1 MFLEIKKNLQ
11 NVKIST
17 VNDNMLVI
25 RYEDVSKHQMIIY
38 MDEIVGMNIN
48 EQMQYQN
55 QNSLVIEGE
64 KPVLNYSEIE
74 IFFGEHRA
82 RIYFDLDTIPNDV
95 ESKLNIFNIYVA
107 IRSLWV
113 EYKKKIDRDLAGVPQ
128 F

>member
-25 RYEDVSKHQMIIY
+25 RYQDVSKHQMMIY
-38 MDEIVGMNIN
+38 MDEIVGININ
-48 EQMQYQN
+48 EQMQN
-55 QNSLVIEGE
+55 TISNFGIEGE
-64 KPVLNYSEIE
+64 SVLNYSEIE

-82 RIYFDLDTIPNDV
+82 RIYFNLDEILISE
-95 ESKLNIFNIYVA
+95 ESKPNIFNIYVA